1 MIFTIAGYILEG
13 TISTTVW
20 GGRKLYNWWYE
31 IPPQPSN
38 LDLQEEIRRLT
49 QEVNRLKLKNQ

>member
-31 IPPQPSN
+31 IPSN